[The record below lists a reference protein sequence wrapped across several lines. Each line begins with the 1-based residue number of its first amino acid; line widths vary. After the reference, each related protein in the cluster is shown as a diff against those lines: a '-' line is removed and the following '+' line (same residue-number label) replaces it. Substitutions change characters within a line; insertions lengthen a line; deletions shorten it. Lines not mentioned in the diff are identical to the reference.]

1 MEEKSSAHDALHDLP
16 RAVGQPPLMY
26 ATLKREA
33 SDFVVDE
40 EPAYAPEGA
49 GDHLYIRFEK
59 TGLDTDEAVRR
70 IARALG
76 VDAREAGVAGK
87 KDRHAV
93 TTQWASFLRGDA
105 DKAQALALP
114 QIRVLEVSRHKNKI
128 RTGHLRANRF
138 ALRLRDLGLRDLSS
152 DLDLEKVRAALR
164 HLTEKGLPAYY
175 GEQRFGIDNLARA
188 RAWLVEGGPA
198 PRHPGERKFLVSV
211 LQSSIFNELCAA
223 RLRMAHGLATIVH
236 GDVAKKDDTGG
247 LFVAEDT
254 EEVQARALRFEVS
267 ATGPMFGAS
276 MRSAEHASKALE
288 EDALARHGLDAEKLA
303 RFSKFGEGTRRVYR
317 FRVRGYEGGES
328 APEARIED
336 GDLILRFSLP
346 SGAYAT
352 TLVRE
357 LVKEPHTAPPPR
369 AADPESVSTES
380 APEDPVDAP

>member
-1 MEEKSSAHDALHDLP
+1 MEEKSSAHDAQEDLP

-40 EPAYAPEGA
+40 EPAYAPEGV

-93 TTQWASFLRGDA
+93 TTQWASFLRGDP
-105 DKAQALALP
+105 DQAKVLELP

-128 RTGHLRANRF
+128 RTGHLRGNRF
-138 ALRLRDLGLRDLSS
+138 ALRLRDLPSDVDLPAIQS
-152 DLDLEKVRAALR
+152 ALG

-188 RAWLVEGGPA
+188 RGWLVDGGHA

-247 LFVAEDT
+247 LFLAEDT
-254 EEVQARALRFEVS
+254 AEVQARALRFEVS

-276 MRSAEHASKALE
+276 MRSAEHESKALE
-288 EDALARHGLDAEKLA
+288 EEALARHGLDADKLA

-328 APEARIED
+328 APEARLED

-346 SGAYAT
+346 AGAYAT

-357 LVKEPHTAPPPR
+357 LVKEPITAPPPR
-369 AADPESVSTES
+369 AAERDGPAVATDPL
-380 APEDPVDAP
+380 DAP